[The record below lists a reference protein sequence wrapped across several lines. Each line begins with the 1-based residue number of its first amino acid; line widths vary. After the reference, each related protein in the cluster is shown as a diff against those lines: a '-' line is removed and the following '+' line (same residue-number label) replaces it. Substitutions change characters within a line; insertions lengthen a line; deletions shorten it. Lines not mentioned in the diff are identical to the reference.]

1 MSINI
6 TVPSDLHFLQPLTF
20 DSWMEKNN
28 LPSTIGKKLKGQK
41 ITTIPVLRLLTDEDV
56 KDIGLSIGD
65 RSQLRA
71 ALKMLAE
78 N

>member
-1 MSINI
+1 
-6 TVPSDLHFLQPLTF
+6 
-20 DSWMEKNN
+20 MEKNN
-28 LPSTIGKKLKGQK
+28 LPSTIGRKLKGQK